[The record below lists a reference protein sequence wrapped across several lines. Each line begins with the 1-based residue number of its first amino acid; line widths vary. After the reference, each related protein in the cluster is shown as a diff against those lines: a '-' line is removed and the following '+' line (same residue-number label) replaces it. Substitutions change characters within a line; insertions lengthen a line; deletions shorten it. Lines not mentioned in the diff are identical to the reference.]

1 MAQVRHSVAVS
12 VLELQPHLQVQ
23 GAHGSYRLDRPL
35 GEGGF
40 SHAWA
45 ATAADGTP
53 VVLKQL
59 KLGRMGD
66 WKSLELF
73 EREARVL
80 ASLAHPN
87 IPRHIELFA
96 HDGAQAHPVSALG
109 QLEDASLVSVYVR
122 VEGQSLEE
130 HIALGHVMTG
140 PQLGA
145 VLDQLLAVLE
155 YLHSLQPPVIH
166 RDLKPANVILD
177 PAGVPH
183 LVDFGAIKNHLR
195 EGSTTV
201 GTFGYFPME
210 QMMGQSQPASDLYAA
225 GMTTLVIATGVRPE
239 QMPTDTNTGKVEI
252 GKLAPSLPPGVR
264 AALEAMLEPVVGRR
278 VQTATAARALLHNP
292 GRALAT
298 QPSTDLAVPNY
309 VGLQRVANLCIG
321 AAGVGAALLYF
332 VFFNSLSETMLVTVS
347 GLWIAPIVF
356 GIALKVSLQSRSKH
370 PVSTSIAI
378 SGAGLLALI
387 VFFVAIF
394 PAL

>member
-1 MAQVRHSVAVS
+1 MS
-12 VLELQPHLQVQ
+12 VLEFQPQLQVQ
-23 GAHGSYRLDRPL
+23 GLAGSYRLDAAL

-40 SHAWA
+40 GHAWA
-45 ATAADGTP
+45 ASAADGTP

-59 KLGRMGD
+59 KLARMGD

-87 IPRHIELFA
+87 IPRHLELFA
-96 HDGAQAHPVSALG
+96 HDGTRAHPVSALG
-109 QLEDASLVSVYVR
+109 EIENASLVSVYVR
-122 VEGQSLEE
+122 AEGQSLEE
-130 HIALGHVMTG
+130 HIAMGHVMTG
-140 PQLGA
+140 PQLAG
-145 VLDQLLAVLE
+145 VLDHLLGVLE

-225 GMTTLVIATGVRPE
+225 GMTTLVLATGVRPE
-239 QMPTDTNTGKVEI
+239 QMPIDANTGKVGI
-252 GKLAPSLPPGVR
+252 GTLAPGLPPGIR
-264 AALEAMLEPVVGRR
+264 AALEAMLEPIVGRR
-278 VQTATAARALLHNP
+278 VQSAAAARALLHNP
-292 GRALAT
+292 GAALVKQERNA
-298 QPSTDLAVPNY
+298 LAVPNH
-309 VGLQRVANLCIG
+309 VGLERLANLCIG
-321 AAGVGAALLYF
+321 GGGVSAALLYF
-332 VFFNSLSETMLVTVS
+332 VFFNSMSETMLVTVS

-356 GIALKVSLQSRSKH
+356 GVVLKLSLRSGSSN
-370 PVSTSIAI
+370 PVSTSVAV
-378 SGAGLLALI
+378 SGAALLVLI

>member
-1 MAQVRHSVAVS
+1 MRHSVAVS
-12 VLELQPHLQVQ
+12 ALELQPDLQVQ
-23 GAHGSYRLDRPL
+23 GAQGSYRLQGPL

-80 ASLAHPN
+80 ASLTHPN

-96 HDGAQAHPVSALG
+96 HDGEQAHPVSSLAE
-109 QLEDASLVSVYVR
+109 LENASLISVYVR

-130 HIALGHVMTG
+130 HIAMGHVMTG
-140 PQLGA
+140 PQLAG
-145 VLDQLLAVLE
+145 VLEQMLAVLE

-183 LVDFGAIKNHLR
+183 IVDFGAIKNHLR

-225 GMTTLVIATGVRPE
+225 GMTTLVLATGVRPE
-239 QMPTDTNTGKVEI
+239 QMPTDANTGKVGI
-252 GKLAPSLPPGVR
+252 GTLAPGLPPGVR
-264 AALEAMLEPVVGRR
+264 AALEAMLEPIVGRR
-278 VQTATAARALLHNP
+278 VQSAVAARGLLHNP
-292 GRALAT
+292 GSALAT
-298 QPSTDLAVPNY
+298 QGSNAVAVPSH
-309 VGLQRVANLCIG
+309 VGLHRLANLCIG
-321 AAGVGAALLYF
+321 GGGVSAALLYF
-332 VFFNSLSETMLVTVS
+332 VFFNSMSETMLVTVS

-356 GIALKVSLQSRSKH
+356 GVVLKLSLRSGSKN
-370 PVSTSIAI
+370 PVSTSVAVC
-378 SGAGLLALI
+378 GAAMLVLI
-387 VFFVAIF
+387 VFFVGVF

>member
-1 MAQVRHSVAVS
+1 MRHWVAVR
-12 VLELQPHLQVQ
+12 VLELQSGLQVQ
-23 GAHGSYRLDRPL
+23 GALGTYLLEGPL

-45 ATAADGTP
+45 ATSADGTP

-80 ASLAHPN
+80 AALSHPN

-96 HDGAQAHPVSALG
+96 HDGAQPHPVSALG
-109 QLEDASLVSVYVR
+109 QIENASLVSVYVR
-122 VEGQSLEE
+122 VEGQSLEQ
-130 HIALGHVMTG
+130 HLARGHVMTG
-140 PQLGA
+140 PQLAGM
-145 VLDQLLAVLE
+145 LDQLLAVLE
-155 YLHSLQPPVIH
+155 YLHGLQPPVIH

-177 PAGVPH
+177 PSGVPH

-195 EGSTTV
+195 EGSTSV

-225 GMTTLVIATGVRPE
+225 GMTTLVVATGVRPE
-239 QMPTDTNTGKVEI
+239 QMPTDTNTGKVELS
-252 GKLAPSLPPGVR
+252 KLAPGLPPGVR
-264 AALEAMLEPVVGRR
+264 AALESMLEPIVGRR
-278 VQTATAARALLHNP
+278 VQTAAAARALLHNP
-292 GRALAT
+292 STALAT
-298 QPSTDLAVPNY
+298 PASTALVVPNV
-309 VGLQRVANLCIG
+309 VGLQRLANLCIG
-321 AAGVGAALLYF
+321 TAGVGAALLYF
-332 VFFNSLSETMLVTVS
+332 VFFNSLSETLLVTVS
-347 GLWIAPIVF
+347 GLWIAPLVF
-356 GIALKVSLQSRSKH
+356 GIALRVSLQSGSKH

-387 VFFVAIF
+387 VFFIAIF

>member
-1 MAQVRHSVAVS
+1 MRHCVAVS
-12 VLELQPHLQVQ
+12 PLELQPRLQVH
-23 GAHGSYRLDRPL
+23 GTRGSYVLDRPL

-45 ATAADGTP
+45 ASAADGTP

-80 ASLAHPN
+80 ASLTHPC

-96 HDGAQAHPVSALG
+96 HDGTQAHPVSALD
-109 QLEDASLVSVYVR
+109 QLEHASLLSVYVR

-130 HIALGHVMTG
+130 HIAGGHVMTG
-140 PQLGA
+140 PQLVG
-145 VLDQLLAVLE
+145 VLDQLLGVLE
-155 YLHSLQPPVIH
+155 YLHGLQPPVVH

-177 PAGVPH
+177 AALVPH

-225 GMTTLVIATGVRPE
+225 GMTALVLATGVRPE
-239 QMPTDTNTGKVEI
+239 QMPTDTDTGKVQVRA
-252 GKLAPSLPPGVR
+252 LAPSLPVGVM

-278 VQTATAARALLHNP
+278 VQTAAAARALLHNP
-292 GRALAT
+292 QTALAK
-298 QPSTDLAVPNY
+298 QPSNALVVPNY

-332 VFFNSLSETMLVTVS
+332 VFFNSLSETMLVTIS

-356 GIALKVSLQSRSKH
+356 GLALKGALQSRSKN
-370 PVSTSIAI
+370 PVSTAVAVT
-378 SGAGLLALI
+378 GAGLLALI